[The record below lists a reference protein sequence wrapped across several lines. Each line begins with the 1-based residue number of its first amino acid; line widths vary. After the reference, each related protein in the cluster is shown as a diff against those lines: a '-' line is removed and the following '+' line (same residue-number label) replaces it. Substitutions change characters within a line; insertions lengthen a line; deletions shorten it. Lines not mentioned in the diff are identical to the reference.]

1 MTSRRILIRGNCHAQ
16 YLGAA
21 LKATTNHEVR
31 VAGLPYDGPI
41 HFGGVTADYTNLNDG
56 LRWIRE
62 AKERPIFIVQATPGK
77 HYLSEKWI
85 SMGIEHDLVK
95 MPFVR
100 FGAFELSA
108 LPEGPEA
115 DRTIRLEVRKDRIFN
130 EMGVIASG
138 RETSDVD
145 YIMDGFRDEPS
156 FYSHSHYTGKVFER
170 LFSLMRGSEL
180 DESLGKGGFDE
191 FLSAVG
197 KDAGV
202 GHLMRPLPDQRVMA
216 AMGMNWSA
224 QDLSDQVAL
233 AAQGAG
239 AKIQLPSNGVVAY
252 ALFDRMFY
260 SYKRTKDMADLL
272 VCLQLYK
279 DNKFYLRWAGNIV
292 GALMTRGKFMQ
303 AAVVL
308 FHRLAFDDARGRTL
322 GIALPHL
329 QKLSG
334 SASALRVADRYAAAY
349 PDSSAVFAREIM
361 QKFL

>member
-21 LKATTNHEVR
+21 LKATTKHEVR

-41 HFGGVTADYTNLNDG
+41 HFGGVTADYTNLNAG

-62 AKERPIFIVQATPGK
+62 AGERPIFIVQATPGK
-77 HYLSEKWI
+77 HYLSEKWL

-100 FGAFELSA
+100 FGAFELSD
-108 LPEGPEA
+108 LPEGSEA

-138 RETSDVD
+138 RDSSDVD
-145 YIMDGFRDEPS
+145 YIMDGFREEPS

-180 DESLGKGGFDE
+180 DESLGEGGFDN

-197 KDAGV
+197 RDAGV
-202 GHLMRPLPDQRVMA
+202 GHLMRPLPDRRVMA
-216 AMGMNWSA
+216 AMGMKWSA
-224 QDLSDQVAL
+224 EDLSEQVAE
-233 AAQGAG
+233 AG
-239 AKIQLPSNGVVAY
+239 QRNGTTIRLPGNGVVAY
-252 ALFDRMFY
+252 ALFDRTFS
-260 SYKRTKDMADLL
+260 SYRRTKNIADLL
-272 VCLQLYK
+272 TCVQLYK
-279 DNKFYLRWAGNIV
+279 DNKFYLRWSSNIV
-292 GALMTRGKFMQ
+292 GALMTRGKFMH

-308 FHRLAFDDARGRTL
+308 LHRLAFDDSRGRTL

>member
-41 HFGGVTADYTNLNDG
+41 HFGGATADYTDLNQG

-95 MPFVR
+95 VPFLR
-100 FGAFELSA
+100 FGAFELSN
-108 LPEGPEA
+108 LPGTDEA
-115 DRTIRLEVRKDRIFN
+115 AKSIRLEVRKDRIFN
-130 EMGVIASG
+130 EMGAIAAG
-138 RETSDVD
+138 RDASDID
-145 YIMDGFRDEPS
+145 YVMEAFRAEPA
-156 FYSHSHYTGKVFER
+156 FYSHSHYTGEVFAR
-170 LFSLMRGSEL
+170 LFSLMRGSAL
-180 DESLGKGGFDE
+180 DESLGAGGFDA
-191 FLSAVG
+191 FLSAVRQ
-197 KDAGV
+197 DAGV
-202 GHLMRPLPDQRVMA
+202 GHLMRPLPDPRVMA
-216 AMGMNWSA
+216 AMGMTWTAEDLSA
-224 QDLSDQVAL
+224 QVI
-233 AAQGAG
+233 AAGQRNGM
-239 AKIQLPSNGVVAY
+239 KIQLPDNGVVAY
-252 ALFDRMFY
+252 ALFDRKFKAY
-260 SYKRTKDMADLL
+260 HATKNIADLL
-272 VCLQLYK
+272 TCVQLYK
-279 DNKFYLRWAGNIV
+279 ADKFYLRWAGNIV
-292 GALMTRGKFMQ
+292 GALMTRGKLMH
-303 AAVVL
+303 AAIVL
-308 FHRLAFDDARGRTL
+308 FHRLAFDDSRGRTL

-334 SASALRVADRYAAAY
+334 SAAARRIADRYAEAY

>member
-21 LKATTNHEVR
+21 LKATTKHEVR

-41 HFGGVTADYTNLNDG
+41 HFGGVTADYTNLNAG

-62 AKERPIFIVQATPGK
+62 AGERPIFIVQATPGK
-77 HYLSEKWI
+77 HYLSEKWL

-100 FGAFELSA
+100 FGAFELSD
-108 LPEGPEA
+108 LPEDSEA

-138 RETSDVD
+138 RDSSDVD
-145 YIMDGFRDEPS
+145 YIMDGFREEPS
-156 FYSHSHYTGKVFER
+156 FYSHSHYTGKVFE
-170 LFSLMRGSEL
+170 L
-180 DESLGKGGFDE
+180 DESLGEGGFDN

-197 KDAGV
+197 RDAGV
-202 GHLMRPLPDQRVMA
+202 GHLMRPLPDRRVMA
-216 AMGMNWSA
+216 AMGMKWSA
-224 QDLSDQVAL
+224 EDLSEQVAE
-233 AAQGAG
+233 AG
-239 AKIQLPSNGVVAY
+239 QRNGTTIRLPGNGVVAY
-252 ALFDRMFY
+252 ALFDRTFS
-260 SYKRTKDMADLL
+260 SYRRTKNIADLL
-272 VCLQLYK
+272 TCVQLYK
-279 DNKFYLRWAGNIV
+279 DNKFYLRWSSNIV
-292 GALMTRGKFMQ
+292 GALMTRGKFMH

-308 FHRLAFDDARGRTL
+308 FHRLAFDDSRGRTL

>member
-21 LKATTNHEVR
+21 LKATTKHEVR

-41 HFGGVTADYTNLNDG
+41 HFGGVTADYTNLNAG

-62 AKERPIFIVQATPGK
+62 ANERPIFIVQATPGK
-77 HYLSEKWI
+77 HYLSEKWL

-100 FGAFELSA
+100 FGAFDLSD
-108 LPEGPEA
+108 LPEGSEA

-138 RETSDVD
+138 RDSSDVD
-145 YIMDGFRDEPS
+145 YIMDGFREEPS

-180 DESLGKGGFDE
+180 DESLGEGGFDN

-197 KDAGV
+197 RDAGV
-202 GHLMRPLPDQRVMA
+202 GHLMRPLPDRRVMA
-216 AMGMNWSA
+216 AMGMKWSA
-224 QDLSDQVAL
+224 EDLSEQVAE
-233 AAQGAG
+233 AG
-239 AKIQLPSNGVVAY
+239 QRNGTTIQLPGNGVVAY
-252 ALFDRMFY
+252 ALFDRTFS
-260 SYKRTKDMADLL
+260 SYRRTKNIADLL
-272 VCLQLYK
+272 VCVQLYK
-279 DNKFYLRWAGNIV
+279 DNKFYLRWSSNIV
-292 GALMTRGKFMQ
+292 GALMARGKFMH

-308 FHRLAFDDARGRTL
+308 FHRLAFDDSRGRTL